1 WFGTYGGGVSR
12 FDAKTGQF
20 RKYTLYNERY
30 GFEQKNVWVIFKDR
44 TDQLWVTTLDGDGL
58 FRYNKERDWFDFFDA
73 GISGI
78 ISMAQDSSG
87 NLWAGTFYELIK
99 VDPEG
104 NDHQV
109 FKVKYPVRAIL
120 PENNG
125 SLLIGTEG
133 GGLWE
138 FNPATGKKTVF
149 TQAEGLPNNSVLNIL
164 QDNAG
169 TYWLSTF
176 NGISKFNKKTS
187 RFVNYYDSDGLQSNQ
202 FNYNAALKLSSGE
215 LLMGGIKGFNIIDPA
230 INDPADKFPELLV
243 SGIRI
248 NNVPVEETGHTAF
261 GIGELELPYH
271 QSMLTVNFV
280 ALEYTMP
287 DKISYAYF
295 MEGWDRGWHY
305 VGNARVANYSKLA
318 EGSYVLKIKSTNAD
332 GTWNEAITTLP
343 ITILPPWYRTGWA
356 YLLYLLLGSG
366 LTYVVITYQRRQ
378 SRLKYEIRLSVD
390 RIRQEKELNEKKLA
404 FFTNIAHEFR
414 SPLTMI
420 INPLKELTCGKDH
433 DLDPDAVEV
442 AYRNSRRLLSLVDQL
457 LFFRK
462 TETETGEMKVV
473 RLDAI
478 ALC

>member
-1 WFGTYGGGVSR
+1 
-12 FDAKTGQF
+12 
-20 RKYTLYNERY
+20 
-30 GFEQKNVWVIFKDR
+30 
-44 TDQLWVTTLDGDGL
+44 
-58 FRYNKERDWFDFFDA
+58 
-73 GISGI
+73 
-78 ISMAQDSSG
+78 
-87 NLWAGTFYELIK
+87 
-99 VDPEG
+99 
-104 NDHQV
+104 
-109 FKVKYPVRAIL
+109 
-120 PENNG
+120 
-125 SLLIGTEG
+125 
-133 GGLWE
+133 
-138 FNPATGKKTVF
+138 
-149 TQAEGLPNNSVLNIL
+149 
-164 QDNAG
+164 
-169 TYWLSTF
+169 
-176 NGISKFNKKTS
+176 
-187 RFVNYYDSDGLQSNQ
+187 
-202 FNYNAALKLSSGE
+202 
-215 LLMGGIKGFNIIDPA
+215 
-230 INDPADKFPELLV
+230 
-243 SGIRI
+243 
-248 NNVPVEETGHTAF
+248 
-261 GIGELELPYH
+261 
-271 QSMLTVNFV
+271 
-280 ALEYTMP
+280 MP

-478 ALC
+478 ALCKEVYTCFLHLAKSRNIDYRFQTNADQFFIYADRQKIEIALFNLISNALKFTRETNGKVVVQVTGKANNLIISVSDNGIGIPEEERKRIFELFYQSSRGIKLNKKGFGIGLYLARKFVEQHSGEVSCVCDTDG